1 MPPLVSLLVRR
12 IALLVLVL
20 LLVSILTFG
29 IVNVLPGDVAQAVL
43 GDLGTPE
50 QVVALRHQMGLDLP
64 LVVRYLAWL
73 DQLVHGQ
80 LGVSLTSGQPIAA
93 MLFGRLANSALLAAL
108 ALLVAVPLAIAL
120 GITAALRPGRW
131 LDRLISGM
139 VVLCFSLPEY
149 VTGLLLILV
158 FSLWWPILP
167 GSSLIEPGAN
177 PLGSPSALVLP
188 VAVLT
193 LGLMA
198 HLSQITRAG
207 MIQSLDSPYIRTA
220 TLKGLSRRRIVLR
233 HALPNVLLPT
243 IAEIGMQIGALLGGI
258 VVVET
263 LFTYAGVGDLLVTAV
278 NHRDVPVVEVTV
290 LVVAVGYGVG
300 NLLADVISI
309 LLDPRVRG

>member
-80 LGVSLTSGQPIAA
+80 LGVSLTSGQPIAP
-93 MLFGRLANSALLAAL
+93 MLFGRLANSALLATL
-108 ALLVAVPLAIAL
+108 ALLVAVPLAIVL
-120 GITAALRPGRW
+120 GVTAALRPGRW

-139 VVLCFSLPEY
+139 VVVCFSLPEY

-158 FSLWWPILP
+158 FSMWWPILP

-188 VAVLT
+188 VAVLM

-300 NLLADVISI
+300 NLLADVLSI